1 LDLNVNF
8 RLRPRLTAFANFNN
22 VFGATDALLR
32 YGDDTPA
39 YARRTQDIDSGTL
52 LTVGVKGSF

>member
-1 LDLNVNF
+1 V
-8 RLRPRLTAFANFNN
+8 
-22 VFGATDALLR
+22 R